1 MTRCLNKEQVADI
14 LGIKPRTAAV
24 LMLEMNPVAVCG
36 KVRKRYVVT
45 EENLQKWM
53 MRKMLGNKQTIG
65 RTGIGSNR
73 RLERR

>member
-1 MTRCLNKEQVADI
+1 MIRCLNKDQVAEI
-14 LGIKPRTAAV
+14 LGVKPRTASA
-24 LMLEMNPVAVCG
+24 LMMEMNPVAICG

-53 MRKMLGNKQTIG
+53 MRKMLGSSKKTIG
-65 RTGIGSNR
+65 NTGMSKR

>member
-1 MTRCLNKEQVADI
+1 MIHCLNKDQVADI
-14 LGIKPRTAAV
+14 LGVKPRTAAV

-53 MRKMLGNKQTIG
+53 LRKMLGGKQTIG
-65 RTGIGSNR
+65 RTGTGSNR

>member
-1 MTRCLNKEQVADI
+1 MTRCLNKDQVAEI
-14 LGIKPRTAAV
+14 LGVKPRTASA
-24 LMLEMNPVAVCG
+24 LMMEMNPVAICG

-45 EENLQKWM
+45 EENLQRWM

-65 RTGIGSNR
+65 RAGTSSNR

>member
-1 MTRCLNKEQVADI
+1 MIHCLNKDQVAEI
-14 LGIKPRTAAV
+14 LGVKPRTAAV

-53 MRKMLGNKQTIG
+53 MRKMLGNKQAIG
-65 RTGIGSNR
+65 KAGTGSNR

>member
-1 MTRCLNKEQVADI
+1 MTRCLNKDQVAEI
-14 LGIKPRTAAV
+14 LGVKPRTAAV

-53 MRKMLGNKQTIG
+53 MRKMLGSNKKAIVN
-65 RTGIGSNR
+65 TGMSKR

>member
-1 MTRCLNKEQVADI
+1 MTRCLNKDQVAEI
-14 LGIKPRTAAV
+14 LGVKPRTAAV

-45 EENLQKWM
+45 EENLQRWM
-53 MRKMLGNKQTIG
+53 MRKMLGNKQKII
-65 RTGIGSNR
+65 TGTGSNR

>member
-1 MTRCLNKEQVADI
+1 MIRCLNKDQVAEI
-14 LGIKPRTAAV
+14 LGVKPRTASA
-24 LMLEMNPVAVCG
+24 LMMEMNPVAVCG

-53 MRKMLGNKQTIG
+53 MRKMLGGKPSTGRIG
-65 RTGIGSNR
+65 TGSNR